1 VSIHARLGVAVLVVA
16 VVGAVLVLIAR
27 GRPDAVPTVRVF
39 VRLCA
44 AAAMVE
50 AVIGLVL
57 LALGNRPT
65 EGIHFFY
72 GAATV
77 LPIPLAELYARR
89 FPRQNETMLLLTGVV
104 ATALF
109 GLRAITTGNS

>member
-1 VSIHARLGVAVLVVA
+1 MSIHARLGVAVIAVA
-16 VVGAVLVLIAR
+16 VVGAILVLVAR
-27 GRPDAVPTVRVF
+27 GRPGALPMVRVF

-44 AAAMVE
+44 ATAALE
-50 AVIGLVL
+50 AVVGIVL
-57 LALGNRPT
+57 LLLGNRPA

-77 LPIPLAELYARR
+77 IPIPLAEAMARR
-89 FPRQNETMLLLTGVV
+89 NHLADETWLLLAGAV

-109 GLRAITTGNS
+109 GLRAVTTGGG

>member
-1 VSIHARLGVAVLVVA
+1 MSIHARLGLAVVA
-16 VVGAVLVLIAR
+16 VAAVAAVLVLVAR
-27 GRPDAVPTVRVF
+27 QRPGSLPTVRVF

-44 AAAMVE
+44 AAAAVE
-50 AVIGLVL
+50 AVVGLVL
-57 LALGNRPT
+57 LVAGNRPA

-77 LPIPLAELYARR
+77 VPIPAASLMARR
-89 FPRQNETMLLLTGVV
+89 LGAREEMLYLLVGAV

-109 GLRAITTGNS
+109 GLRAITTGSS